1 MVVQNKDEVI
11 NGIVENET
19 IDIGY
24 YAGILKRY
32 FFRVVLLALVF
43 TGLVALFVMRMT
55 PLYTSTTTI
64 LIESDKTN
72 VVSIE
77 EVYGLDTKRKDYMQT
92 QYEVLSSR
100 QIMEKQ
106 LTHLTCMKMMSLCL
120 KTLVQAWYLKLSRM

>member
-1 MVVQNKDEVI
+1 MVVQSKDEVV

-32 FFRVVLLALVF
+32 FFRVILFALVF

-55 PLYTSTTTI
+55 PLYTSSTTI

-92 QYEVLSSR
+92 QYEARRDRPKLIVSS
-100 QIMEKQ
+100 
-106 LTHLTCMKMMSLCL
+106 
-120 KTLVQAWYLKLSRM
+120 